1 MFSFEIIKKENSS
14 RARAG
19 VIHTPH
25 GDIQTPA
32 FIPVGTKATLKALTP
47 EQLLSTGAQSVLA
60 NTYHLYL
67 QPGDELVQKMGGLHK
82 FMNWSGPIFTDSGGF
97 QVFSLGVAYGKG
109 IGKVLDPVDTAHQL
123 VERSTDD
130 VTPLAKIGND
140 GVSFTSHID
149 GSTHYLTPERSIQ
162 IQHNLGADI
171 IFAFDECT
179 APSET
184 YEYQKDSLDRT
195 HAWAKR
201 SLIEHSKLES
211 EKVAMTNGL
220 VEPSKATRGPEEE
233 QALSENFSQALYAVV
248 QGSRYED
255 LRKDSAKVLA
265 EMQTSNGKEF
275 DGFGIGGSFNKD
287 DIHTAVSWCN
297 DVLPENKPKHLLG
310 IGEPLDLIL
319 GIEAGIDTFDCV
331 APTRIARNGTVY
343 VFGGRLNLMNTEFQN
358 DNAPIENEC
367 GCYTCKN
374 YSRAYLAHLFRA
386 KEMLG
391 PTLAT
396 IHNVY
401 FINKLVADI
410 RQAILDDKFDEV
422 KQKILKAYK

>member
-25 GDIQTPA
+25 GDILTPA

-47 EQLLSTGAQSVLA
+47 EQLLETGAQSVLA

-67 QPGDELVQKMGGLHK
+67 QPGDEIVRQMGGLHN
-82 FMNWSGPIFTDSGGF
+82 FMNWHAPMFTDSGGF

-109 IGKVLDPVDTAHQL
+109 IGKVLDPIDASRQL

-201 SLIEHSKLES
+201 SLIEHEKLNKNDS
-211 EKVAMTNGL
+211 V
-220 VEPSKATRGPEEE
+220 
-233 QALSENFSQALYAVV
+233 ALYAVV

-255 LRKDSAKVLA
+255 LRKDSARVLA
-265 EMQTSNGKEF
+265 DMQTSDGKHF

-297 DVLPENKPKHLLG
+297 DVLPEDKPKHLLG

-358 DNAPIENEC
+358 DNESIENNCE
-367 GCYTCKN
+367 CYTCKN

-410 RQAILDDKFDEV
+410 RQAIIDDTFDEI
-422 KQKILKAYK
+422 KQKIVKAYK

>member
-1 MFSFEIIKKENSS
+1 MFSFEIIKKQDSS

-25 GDIQTPA
+25 GDILTPA

-47 EQLLSTGAQSVLA
+47 EQLTETGAQSVLA

-67 QPGDELVQKMGGLHK
+67 QPGDEIVRNMGGLHN
-82 FMNWSGPIFTDSGGF
+82 FMNWHGPMFTDSGGF

-109 IGKVLDPVDTAHQL
+109 IGKVLSPIDASHQL

-130 VTPLAKIGND
+130 VAPLAKIGND

-149 GSTHYLTPERSIQ
+149 GSTHYLTPERSMQ
-162 IQHNLGADI
+162 IQHSLGADI

-201 SLIEHSKLES
+201 SLIEHEKLN
-211 EKVAMTNGL
+211 KNNL
-220 VEPSKATRGPEEE
+220 I
-233 QALSENFSQALYAVV
+233 ALYAVV

-255 LRKDSAKVLA
+255 LRKESAKVLA
-265 EMQTSNGKEF
+265 EMQTQNGKHF

-297 DVLPENKPKHLLG
+297 EVLPEDKPKHLLG

-367 GCYTCKN
+367 QCYTCKN

-410 RQAILDDKFDEV
+410 RQAILDEKFDEI
-422 KQKILKAYK
+422 KEKIIKAYK

>member
-1 MFSFEIIKKENSS
+1 MFLFEIIKKEKSS

-25 GDIQTPA
+25 GDILTPA

-47 EQLLSTGAQSVLA
+47 EQLLATKAQSVLA

-67 QPGDELVQKMGGLHK
+67 QPGDEIVRQMGGLHN
-82 FMNWSGPIFTDSGGF
+82 FMNWHGPMFTDSGGF

-109 IGKVLDPVDTAHQL
+109 IGKVLDPIDASRQL
-123 VERSTDD
+123 IERSADD

-201 SLIEHSKLES
+201 SLIEHEKLN
-211 EKVAMTNGL
+211 KNNL
-220 VEPSKATRGPEEE
+220 I
-233 QALSENFSQALYAVV
+233 ALYAVV

-255 LRKDSAKVLA
+255 LRKDSARVLA
-265 EMQTSNGKEF
+265 DMQTNDGKHF

-297 DVLPENKPKHLLG
+297 DVLPEDKPKHLLG

-358 DNAPIENEC
+358 DNLPIENNCE
-367 GCYTCKN
+367 CYTCKN

-410 RQAILDDKFDEV
+410 RQAIMDDTFDEI
-422 KQKILKAYK
+422 KQKIIKAYK

>member
-1 MFSFEIIKKENSS
+1 
-14 RARAG
+14 
-19 VIHTPH
+19 
-25 GDIQTPA
+25 
-32 FIPVGTKATLKALTP
+32 
-47 EQLLSTGAQSVLA
+47 
-60 NTYHLYL
+60 
-67 QPGDELVQKMGGLHK
+67 
-82 FMNWSGPIFTDSGGF
+82 
-97 QVFSLGVAYGKG
+97 
-109 IGKVLDPVDTAHQL
+109 
-123 VERSTDD
+123 
-130 VTPLAKIGND
+130 LAKIGND

-184 YEYQKDSLDRT
+184 YEYQKSSLDRT

-201 SLIEHSKLES
+201 SLIEHEKLD
-211 EKVAMTNGL
+211 K
-220 VEPSKATRGPEEE
+220 
-233 QALSENFSQALYAVV
+233 ENVALYAVV

-255 LRKDSAKVLA
+255 LRKDSARVLA
-265 EMQTSNGKEF
+265 EMQTPDGKKF
-275 DGFGIGGSFNKD
+275 DGYGIGGSFNKD
-287 DIHTAVSWCN
+287 DIHTAVLWCN
-297 DVLPENKPKHLLG
+297 EVLPDDKPKHLLG

-343 VFGGRLNLMNTEFQN
+343 VWGGRLNLFNTEFQN
-358 DNAPIENEC
+358 DPRPIDENC

-374 YSRAYLAHLFRA
+374 PAPLEAGSGTGPSARTGYSRAYLAHLFRA

-410 RQAILDDKFDEV
+410 RQAILDDKFDEI
-422 KQKILKAYK
+422 KDKILKAYKIDL